1 MSRVYNVENQYN
13 DLQQKEISDKIIW
26 FCTPVMNNEFADGE
40 EFSNQ
45 EDLDMEE
52 KQRVEEELEYL
63 NSWERVLEII

>member
-1 MSRVYNVENQYN
+1 MSHIYNAENQYN
-13 DLQQKEISDKIIW
+13 DQQQEISDKIIW
-26 FCTPVMNNEFADGE
+26 LFTPLMNNEFAEVE

-45 EDLDMEE
+45 EDMDLEE

>member
-1 MSRVYNVENQYN
+1 MSHIYNAENQYN
-13 DLQQKEISDKIIW
+13 DQQQEISDKIIW
-26 FCTPVMNNEFADGE
+26 LFTPLMNNEFAEVE

-45 EDLDMEE
+45 EDMDSEE